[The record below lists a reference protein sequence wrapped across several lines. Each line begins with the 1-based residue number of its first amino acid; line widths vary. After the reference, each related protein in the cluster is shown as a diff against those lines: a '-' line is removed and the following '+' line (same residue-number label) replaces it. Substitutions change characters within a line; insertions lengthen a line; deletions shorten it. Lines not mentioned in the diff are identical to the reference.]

1 MDFVSEF
8 SHARDYYIEIE
19 ELTEVCFNQ
28 DDLIVAQALK
38 VQIEKTLLNLLTH
51 GLTRPKMRLFGK
63 FVRLE
68 IRINRFIIS
77 PLRQEYVELDS
88 PDEED

>member
-8 SHARDYYIEIE
+8 SHAHDYYTEIE
-19 ELTEVCFNQ
+19 ELSEICFNQ

-38 VQIEKTLLNLLTH
+38 VQIEKTLLNLPTH
-51 GLTRPKMRLFGK
+51 GLTRPKVRLFRK

-68 IRINRFIIS
+68 IRINWFLIS
-77 PLRQEYVELDS
+77 RLRQEYVELDS
-88 PDEED
+88 SDGEN